1 MRIRR
6 RTILQGALQWVANTG
21 GLLRLTNLRLWAQGA
36 SFPGDQEVTLHALAA
51 VVLPA
56 ELGAEGIDRTA
67 DAFVLWVRNYR
78 AGAEM
83 DHGYG
88 NTRLRSKPAS
98 PATSYLRHLE
108 ALRPALLS
116 GELDSRRAAVAAAL
130 EKAGIADL
138 PRTPDGRHVATDLM
152 AFYFRSSDANDLC
165 YRAAIGRDR
174 CRGLDNS
181 EQAPAP
187 LKAASGGRA

>member
-6 RTILQGALQWVANTG
+6 RTLLQMAASARV
-21 GLLRLTNLRLWAQGA
+21 WAQAG
-36 SFPGDQEVTLHALAA
+36 SFPGSQEDVLRALAA

-56 ELGAEGIDRTA
+56 ELGEAGIHRTA
-67 DAFVLWVRNYR
+67 EAFVQWVRGYR

-88 NTRLRSKPAS
+88 NTRLRSKGAS
-98 PATSYLRHLE
+98 PAAAYLRHLE
-108 ALRPALLS
+108 ALRPALLP
-116 GELDSRRAAVAAAL
+116 GDAASRRRAVTAAIEEAKVA
-130 EKAGIADL
+130 EL
-138 PRTPDGRHVATDLM
+138 PRTPDGRHVAADLM

-165 YRAAIGRDR
+165 YRAAIGRDQ
-174 CRGLDNS
+174 CRGLEGS

-187 LKAASGGRA
+187 LKERA